1 MRYTFHDGVAMFET
15 LLRLLGDLPDWE
27 VYREVAT
34 VLDDEE
40 LVAWRRLYESRP
52 GRDVLLREA
61 VRVLSEQSR
70 RRYPEIVGNPHR
82 VDQPTGTGRN
92 G

>member
-1 MRYTFHDGVAMFET
+1 MLET

-34 VLDDEE
+34 VLDDKE

-52 GRDVLLREA
+52 GRDVLLQEA
-61 VRVLSEQSR
+61 VRVLSEEAR
-70 RRYPEIVGNPHR
+70 KRYPEVVGNPHR
-82 VDQPTGTGRN
+82 EARTIAGGERSAGDKS
-92 G
+92 

>member
-1 MRYTFHDGVAMFET
+1 MLET

-27 VYREVAT
+27 VYREVAA

-52 GRDVLLREA
+52 GRDVLLQEA
-61 VRVLSEQSR
+61 VRVLSEEAR
-70 RRYPEIVGNPHR
+70 KRYPEVVGNPHR
-82 VDQPTGTGRN
+82 DARTIAGGERSAGN
-92 G
+92 KS

>member
-1 MRYTFHDGVAMFET
+1 MLET

-52 GRDVLLREA
+52 AREVLLREA
-61 VRVLSEQSR
+61 VRVLSEEAR
-70 RRYPEIVGNPHR
+70 KRYPEVVGNPHR
-82 VDQPTGTGRN
+82 EARRSVGEHDAGN
-92 G
+92 KS

>member
-1 MRYTFHDGVAMFET
+1 MLET

-27 VYREVAT
+27 VYREVAA

-61 VRVLSEQSR
+61 VRVLNAEACR
-70 RRYPEIVGNPHR
+70 LYPEVVGNPHR
-82 VDQPTGTGRN
+82 ALPR
-92 G
+92 